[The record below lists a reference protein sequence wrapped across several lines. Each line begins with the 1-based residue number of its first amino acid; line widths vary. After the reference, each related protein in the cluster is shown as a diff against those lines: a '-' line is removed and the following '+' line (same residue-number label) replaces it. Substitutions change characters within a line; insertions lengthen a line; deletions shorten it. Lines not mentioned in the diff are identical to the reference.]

1 LKTWQNLVERDGKN
15 GSLLDFLAVA
25 AANYKQHHFTKTYSN
40 WKKSTFTLCD

>member
-1 LKTWQNLVERDGKN
+1 LEIWQNLVERDGKN

-25 AANYKQHHFTKTYSN
+25 AAKKQYHFTKTYSK